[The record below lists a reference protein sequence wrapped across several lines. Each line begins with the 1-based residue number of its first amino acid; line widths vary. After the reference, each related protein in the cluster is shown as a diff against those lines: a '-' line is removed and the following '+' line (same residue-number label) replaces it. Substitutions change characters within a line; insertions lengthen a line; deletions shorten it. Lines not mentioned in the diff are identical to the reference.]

1 MQEELL
7 PLARNFRLKLQSLR
21 DGNPQ
26 TFEWYPYESL
36 TNAGHIDRLLAGGP
50 RDIFGESP
58 MESRILDVGCGDG
71 DLSFLFASLGYPVT
85 AIDHPSTNHNGMAG
99 VRTLRNM
106 LGSAVEIVEADIDS
120 QFTLPPGR
128 FRLAVFLG
136 LLYHLKNPFHA
147 LERLAKYCDYCL
159 LSTRIARRFPDGS
172 PMPPQHPMAYLLAAD
187 ELNAD
192 DSNYWIFNETG
203 LRRLLSRTHWEV
215 VSLFTGGDTEASDP
229 TSTEHDERAFC
240 LLRSRYG
247 MANVELG
254 AGFHHPED
262 TGWRWVARQF
272 TVKVSEPRERITISG
287 FLPEKLLAELGSITL
302 SITANGQALAPQTLS
317 EAGVWKLVRQLP
329 GRGSACSEIQFTVD
343 KALPASAT
351 DDRER
356 ALIVASIDFD

>member
-21 DGNPQ
+21 DSHPQ
-26 TFEWYPYESL
+26 PFEWYPYESL
-36 TNAGHIDRLLAGGP
+36 TNAGHIDRLLAGGH
-50 RDIFGESP
+50 RDIFGTPGESP
-58 MESRILDVGCGDG
+58 ILDIGCGDG
-71 DLSFLFASLGYPVT
+71 DLSFLFDSLGYPVT

-99 VRTLRNM
+99 VRALRNL
-106 LGSAVEIVEADIDS
+106 LGSRVEIVEADIDS

-128 FRLAVFLG
+128 FRLAIFLG

-147 LERLAKYCDYCL
+147 LERLAKSCDYCL

-192 DSNYWIFNETG
+192 DSNYWIFNEAG
-203 LRRLLSRTHWEV
+203 LRRLISRTHWEV
-215 VSLFTGGDTEASDP
+215 VSLFTGGDTETSDP

-240 LLRSRYG
+240 LLRTRYG

-254 AGFHHPED
+254 AGFHQPED

-272 TVKVSEPRERITISG
+272 SVNVSEPRERITISG
-287 FLPEKLLAELGSITL
+287 FLPDKLLNELGPITL
-302 SITANGQALAPQTLS
+302 GITANGQALVPQTLS
-317 EAGVWKLVRQLP
+317 EAGTWKLIRKLP
-329 GRGSACSEIQFTVD
+329 GQGSAGTEIQFTID
-343 KALPASAT
+343 KALPASST
-351 DDRER
+351 DGRER
-356 ALIVASIDFD
+356 ALIVSAVEFD